1 MTNKIILTRSFTIVL
16 FLFSFFVGCKQDSDH
31 QKELWGVVINFFSP
45 DTSYYPG
52 TKTFPFPDSLRFEPL
67 DVFFTNQDKRPII
80 SDSSIIFDDNYREN
94 GEKKCCK
101 KDTLEVYID
110 SIGGKKYLFAI
121 GEYIT
126 VFQSNNNSDT
136 NLRSRGTV
144 ASIPLWDIR
153 LNIPYP
159 AEKFKDDYE
168 KLGAKF
174 VKLDERIDEVYK
186 QKWSEI
192 DSVLVETI
200 QFRNSTDRII
210 TAVSKDMNKN
220 EVDSTIEYITNKF
233 PGLKYNETI
242 QINKDGMPL
251 KITRI
256 YFQGVSISIKQLSP
270 TGYSFMVTDY
280 YETIKLIIN
289 NAGTGYIFRD
299 DLKIY

>member
-1 MTNKIILTRSFTIVL
+1 MINKTILTRSFTLTL
-16 FLFSFFVGCKQDSDH
+16 FLFSFFVACKQDPNSE
-31 QKELWGVVINFFSP
+31 KELWGVVINFFSP

-52 TKTFPFPDSLRFEPL
+52 AKKFPFPDSLRFEPL
-67 DVFFTNQDKRPII
+67 DVFFTNQDKPPII
-80 SDSSIIFDDNYREN
+80 NDSSIIFDDNYREN
-94 GEKKCCK
+94 GERKCCK
-101 KDTLEVYID
+101 KDTLEVYVDIIKD
-110 SIGGKKYLFAI
+110 KKYLFAI

-126 VFQSNNNSDT
+126 VFQSNNNTDT
-136 NLRSRGTV
+136 NLRTRRTA
-144 ASIPLWDIR
+144 ASIPLWDIK

-186 QKWSEI
+186 QKWSEV
-192 DSVLVETI
+192 DSILVETI

-210 TAVSKDMNKN
+210 TAISKDMNEN
-220 EVDSTIEYITNKF
+220 EVDSTINYIRNKF
-233 PGLKYNETI
+233 PGLKYNEAV
-242 QINKDGMPL
+242 QINKNGMQL
-251 KITRI
+251 KNTRI
-256 YFQGVSISIKQLSP
+256 YFQGVSISIKQLNA
-270 TGYSFMVTDY
+270 TEYSFMITDY